1 MAIPRDVLSCRDC
14 NDRRHCLLTEVEKA
28 YLAGIVD
35 GEGTV
40 TLTRHHKNRTP
51 SPQVSVSN
59 NDLEL
64 LEYIRDITNCGQIRA
79 KKKSKPHHHQSWHW
93 QVNSVSDILR
103 ILEQLYP
110 FLRVKK
116 LQAGLILK
124 HYKEVTPRNGRYS
137 LELLERKRR
146 LVETVQGLNRG
157 KSKSSIIRQAP
168 SWMDEDIVHAFGK
181 PKD

>member
-1 MAIPRDVLSCRDC
+1 M
-14 NDRRHCLLTEVEKA
+14 TKTEKA
-28 YLAGIVD
+28 YLAGIID

-40 TLTRHHKNRTP
+40 TLTRCHKNRTP

-64 LEYIRDITNCGQIRA
+64 LEYIRDITNCGQIHA
-79 KKKSKPHHHQSWHW
+79 KKKTKPHHQQSWHW
-93 QVNSVSDILR
+93 QTHSVSDSLR
-103 ILEQLYP
+103 ILKEIHP
-110 FLRVKK
+110 FLRVKRK
-116 LQAGLILK
+116 QAYLILK

-137 LELLERKRR
+137 PELLEKKKH

-157 KSKSSIIRQAP
+157 KSESSIIRRAP

-181 PKD
+181 PKG